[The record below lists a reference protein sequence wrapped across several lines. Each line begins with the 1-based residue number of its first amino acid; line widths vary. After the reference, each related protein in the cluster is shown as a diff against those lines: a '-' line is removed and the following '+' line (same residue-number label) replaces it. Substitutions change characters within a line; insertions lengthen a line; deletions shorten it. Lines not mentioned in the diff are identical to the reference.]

1 VGRRFLSPPVVEIA
15 IDGYIEH
22 SKPSQFDPNETQGP
36 RRSEL
41 RQVAAGSG
49 MHGEIVERLTVM
61 VGGMPEREAS
71 GHSHRP
77 GQRLHREPGAA
88 LVGQFKELCRFS
100 VNGKR
105 SVNR

>member
-1 VGRRFLSPPVVEIA
+1 
-15 IDGYIEH
+15 
-22 SKPSQFDPNETQGP
+22 
-36 RRSEL
+36 
-41 RQVAAGSG
+41 

-88 LVGQFKELCRFS
+88 LVGQFKEY
-100 VNGKR
+100 
-105 SVNR
+105 